1 MDQKLSQLLM
11 NQEKL
16 SQNTQKRPTAIS
28 MEPKQSSP
36 LTQLVELPLKSQLM
50 FQVPLL
56 KQLLIVMETVLLPHT
71 MLMEKLLMNT
81 NLTPLLLKMDL
92 KSLLKLMMMVQ

>member
-71 MLMEKLLMNT
+71 ILMEKLLTNT